1 VNKTIQN
8 VQFIS
13 FAIRDSIYIY
23 IFFRRYTDC
32 GDFINTLQIKKAHIN
47 FEKLRTYTRDIISL
61 LNKFWN
67 IIRLARK
74 KVRSLSYAQ
83 IIIYSLSH
91 FASLLHAYD
100 MPKEFK

>member
-13 FAIRDSIYIY
+13 FAIRDSIY

-47 FEKLRTYTRDIISL
+47 FEKLRTYTSDIISL

-74 KVRSLSYAQ
+74 KVRS
-83 IIIYSLSH
+83 
-91 FASLLHAYD
+91 HATL
-100 MPKEFK
+100 K